1 MFSHCSDPGIGLFI
15 PANEK
20 VAFSTVPS
28 SDYGMLSAMLTAFG
42 VGSGALGTT
51 VAVALTEISKKSR
64 IDVDPAA
71 FAYDQQFAFSL
82 LLPLAALAVLVTMV
96 GKRKETTKL

>member
-1 MFSHCSDPGIGLFI
+1 
-15 PANEK
+15 
-20 VAFSTVPS
+20 
-28 SDYGMLSAMLTAFG
+28 MLSAMLTTFG

-51 VAVALTEISKKSR
+51 AAVALTEISKKSR
-64 IDVDPAA
+64 IGGDVAG

-96 GKRKETTKL
+96 GKRKEMTKL